1 MPSVWCLW
9 LGDLFCFV
17 YNPGPDRACVAT
29 RPPAR
34 AAAPARWIAPRFCRA
49 QGGRGASG
57 RAQGSGMEVFCVEK
71 KSSLL
76 VPRWR
81 RLGSQPRA
89 RSGHDGDRLCGASAG
104 VGDGRRRHAQSL
116 ILAGSLLQLP
126 RLCGVALLELRGV
139 ARAGTG
145 RRERAPSAVWQAAT
159 PELTASARPCP
170 LSGARAEVL
179 PERRPDAAELA
190 TDDDGLLRAAAACA
204 DARPQA
210 PAASSP
216 PG

>member
-9 LGDLFCFV
+9 RGDLFCFV
-17 YNPGPDRACVAT
+17 LCTTLGLTEHALQLVHLL
-29 RPPAR
+29 
-34 AAAPARWIAPRFCRA
+34 A
-49 QGGRGASG
+49 QQHQHAGLLLVSVGHRGEGERRG

-89 RSGHDGDRLCGASAG
+89 RSGHDGDRLRGASAG

-139 ARAGTG
+139 ARAGAGALSRAAGGNARDHCVGPPVSIVG
-145 RRERAPSAVWQAAT
+145 R
-159 PELTASARPCP
+159 AR
-170 LSGARAEVL
+170 GGAARAQA
-179 PERRPDAAELA
+179 RCS
-190 TDDDGLLRAAAACA
+190 RA
-204 DARPQA
+204 
-210 PAASSP
+210 
-216 PG
+216 GH